1 MIPDNTLAMIIGIA
15 VIGLVLYGFVQLG
28 GLGIN

>member
-1 MIPDNTLAMIIGIA
+1 MLPDNTFTMIIGIA
-15 VIGLVLYGFVQLG
+15 VIGLVMWGFVQLG

>member
-1 MIPDNTLAMIIGIA
+1 MLPDNTFAMIIGIA

>member
-1 MIPDNTLAMIIGIA
+1 MLPENTFVMIIGIA

>member
-1 MIPDNTLAMIIGIA
+1 MLPDNTFVMIIGIA

>member
-1 MIPDNTLAMIIGIA
+1 MLPDNTYAMIIGIA

-28 GLGIN
+28 GGLN